1 MKIRRGDERKRE
13 GRRSV
18 YEDRFPAPEEE
29 ERWDRIGEL
38 GGPLD
43 FRRIDGKPLGELA
56 AGRWITQE

>member
-1 MKIRRGDERKRE
+1 
-13 GRRSV
+13 V